1 MVAKQVSE
9 ESPAIFD
16 LLLGIFGSTAGDLVA
31 LQAKLLAGGMS
42 EESYKALV
50 QYSAAF
56 FGNMGNYLSYV
67 QLSHCID
74 ACGH

>member
-16 LLLGIFGSTAGDLVA
+16 LLLGIFGRTGGDLA
-31 LQAKLLAGGMS
+31 ELKASLLAAGLS
-42 EESYKALV
+42 EEAHKALV
-50 QYSAAF
+50 QYAAAF

-67 QLSHCID
+67 PHH
-74 ACGH
+74 A